1 MFNKPDEILRDEPGE
16 APEET
21 PKKSSSIKLVKSIWL
36 FIINGN
42 CLIKSGTEYRLIPA
56 EDWPRNVN
64 FSISASAF
72 NALKKP
78 HKFKHEIVSNELF
91 WQAGIVSPNNVAKNQ
106 VQQALHMGGHNNLNL
121 DQVIE
126 FLKVS

>member
-1 MFNKPDEILRDEPGE
+1 MFSKSDETLHDEPGE
-16 APEET
+16 IPKET
-21 PKKSSSIKLVKSIWL
+21 PKKSSSIKLVKSVWL

-64 FSISASAF
+64 FSLSASAF

-78 HKFKHEIVSNELF
+78 YNFKHEIVSNELL
-91 WQAGIVSPNNVAKNQ
+91 WQAGIVGPNNVLRSA

-126 FLKVS
+126 FLKGS